1 MGKLTSSSAGV
12 PPASRNVSIP
22 PTGLMPSN
30 PLAAVLLLLVV
41 CLTCSAS
48 DQPAPPTIPT
58 PPATKDVTPT
68 NDKSP
73 ATAPEITEAVNITP
87 SRFVTPEALSDY
99 VTSRSAVFA
108 MRNRTTDPFG
118 QLQDP
123 TAVRVIKTTVAK
135 PTRRIAPLQVTPFSD
150 IIRLIKI
157 TTVMPKEKRFLVGS
171 RSFKQGDRIPLAF
184 RGKNIPVEI
193 FSVTSTQIEFHN
205 LENNE
210 TASIKLNHLPEGVT
224 LGTFGSTPPGMVK
237 DMPEAALELD
247 PGNLPNTPNENS
259 KNR

>member
-48 DQPAPPTIPT
+48 DQPAPPT
-58 PPATKDVTPT
+58 KDVAPT

-123 TAVRVIKTTVAK
+123 NAVRVIKTTVAK

-193 FSVTSTQIEFHN
+193 SSVTSTQIEFHN